1 MLFNLNFK
9 SNLQCVSPSCLG
21 QGISSPLHMGRHKCP
36 PMSHQMT
43 TIIGHVPI
51 LSIGWWR
58 LRLLHLVYWS
68 SCVSLSLGQR
78 WWYNRRFLSAI
89 YCYSPVNLHTRPLGL
104 LPSLARM
111 LTGNLRVNKRRLSTY
126 TAPVQFY
133 SVLNDVT
140 NVFRCFIPLED
151 TLGQVS
157 SGSSGQED
165 QINRRELN
173 HLRDCN
179 LIWFC
184 DGRWNGPRE
193 DVGLEIKLQAE
204 VEEKEVCPPS

>member
-1 MLFNLNFK
+1 MYRLLV
-9 SNLQCVSPSCLG
+9 LAME
-21 QGISSPLHMGRHKCP
+21 SPLHFIRGPHKCP

-43 TIIGHVPI
+43 TVIGLVPI
-51 LSIGWWR
+51 LTIGWCR
-58 LRLLHLVYWS
+58 LRLLHLVYCS
-68 SCVSLSLGQR
+68 SSVSLSLGQR

-89 YCYSPVNLHTRPLGL
+89 YCYSPVNLHTRPHGL

-111 LTGNLRVNKRRLSTY
+111 LTGNLRVNKRMLSTY
-126 TAPVQFY
+126 TAPVEFY

-151 TLGQVS
+151 NLGQVS
-157 SGSSGQED
+157 SGSSGQQD
-165 QINRRELN
+165 QINRGELN

-184 DGRWNGPRE
+184 DGRSNGPRKE
-193 DVGLEIKLQAE
+193 VRLEIKLQA
-204 VEEKEVCPPS
+204 

>member
-1 MLFNLNFK
+1 MYRLLV
-9 SNLQCVSPSCLG
+9 LAME
-21 QGISSPLHMGRHKCP
+21 SPLHFIWDPINVPLCHTRWP
-36 PMSHQMT
+36 PSSDLSPYWPLDGVAWDCSILCT
-43 TIIGHVPI
+43 GH
-51 LSIGWWR
+51 R
-58 LRLLHLVYWS
+58 
-68 SCVSLSLGQR
+68 VSLSLGQR

-89 YCYSPVNLHTRPLGL
+89 YCYSPVNLHTRALGH

-126 TAPVQFY
+126 TAPVEFY

-151 TLGQVS
+151 NLGQVS
-157 SGSSGQED
+157 SGSSGQQD
-165 QINRRELN
+165 QINWGELN

-184 DGRWNGPRE
+184 DGRWNGPRKE
-193 DVGLEIKLQAE
+193 VRLEIKLQAE
-204 VEEKEVCPPS
+204 V